1 MENLIEIKNLT
12 KRYKSKNAVNDLTI
26 NIKKGEIYGLIG
38 NNGAGKT
45 TLLKMIAGLTV
56 PTSGAIVVSEKGIK
70 TGTLISKP
78 YLYGDMSAADNLK
91 ALSVAAGYNIDKSA
105 ISETLDMVGLSG
117 VGNKKAG
124 SFSTGMKQRLG
135 LALALIG
142 KPDLLLLDEPI
153 NGLDI
158 EGVVDLRNV
167 ILKIHKESETTIIVS
182 SHILDEL
189 SKIATRIC
197 LIKNGKIVVDC
208 SEQEFL
214 EKGGGKS
221 LEESYL
227 KFMAQN

>member
-1 MENLIEIKNLT
+1 MKELLIVKN
-12 KRYKSKNAVNDLTI
+12 I
-26 NIKKGEIYGLIG
+26 NKKFKKQTAIDNISLSIEKGEIYGLVG

-45 TLLKMIAGLTV
+45 TLLKIMGGLLS
-56 PTSGAIVVSEKGIK
+56 PDSGNVVYYDKLNIGM
-70 TGTLISKP
+70 LISSPK
-78 YLYGDMSAADNLK
+78 LYGDMTAFENLK
-91 ALSVAAGYNIDKSA
+91 AFALGAGYK
-105 ISETLDMVGLSG
+105 ISNEKLKDVLQEVGLSDT
-117 VGNKKAG
+117 KKLVAK
-124 SFSTGMKQRLG
+124 FSTGMKQRLG

>member
-1 MENLIEIKNLT
+1 MEEIISVQGITKFFRKQTALDNVNLL
-12 KRYKSKNAVNDLTI
+12 
-26 NIKKGEIYGLIG
+26 IKKGEIYGLIG

-45 TLLKMIAGLTV
+45 TLLRIIGGLLSPNKGSVVFSDSKTV
-56 PTSGAIVVSEKGIK
+56 V
-70 TGTLISKP
+70 GTLISKP
-78 YLYGDMSAADNLK
+78 KLYGDMTAYENIKAKAKAYGCKYSEKEIRDFLRIVNLDDT
-91 ALSVAAGYNIDKSA
+91 GDK
-105 ISETLDMVGLSG
+105 LVR
-117 VGNKKAG
+117 K
-124 SFSTGMKQRLG
+124 FSTGMRQRLG
-135 LALALIG
+135 IAIALVG
-142 KPDLLLLDEPI
+142 DPQVLLFDEPI
-153 NGLDI
+153 NGLDL
-158 EGVVDLRNV
+158 EGIIDIRNI